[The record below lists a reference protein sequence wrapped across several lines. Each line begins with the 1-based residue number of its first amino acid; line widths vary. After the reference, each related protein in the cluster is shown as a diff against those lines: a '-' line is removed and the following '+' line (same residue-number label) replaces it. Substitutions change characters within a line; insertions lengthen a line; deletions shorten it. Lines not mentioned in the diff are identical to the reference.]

1 MLTVRIDADCV
12 AETAFHRPFE
22 SISQGNSFSPVE
34 GMGQDIDFLSEFLQD
49 FRSSV
54 CTAVID
60 DDQVVTIFQY
70 RGYYIRNSAGIVV
83 CRHNHAAT
91 PFLQDCSDGIWTRNS
106 HRNAKL
112 VKTCEKTS

>member
-1 MLTVRIDADCV
+1 MLPVRIDADCV

-22 SISQGNSFSPVE
+22 SIPEGNTLPPVE

-54 CTAVID
+54 CTAVIND
-60 DDQVVTIFQY
+60 NQVVTIFQNRCY
-70 RGYYIRNSAGIVV
+70 HIRESAGIVV

-91 PFLQDCSDGIWTRNS
+91 SFLQDCSDGIWTRNF
-106 HRNAKL
+106 HKNAKL
-112 VKTCEKTS
+112 VKTCEKTG